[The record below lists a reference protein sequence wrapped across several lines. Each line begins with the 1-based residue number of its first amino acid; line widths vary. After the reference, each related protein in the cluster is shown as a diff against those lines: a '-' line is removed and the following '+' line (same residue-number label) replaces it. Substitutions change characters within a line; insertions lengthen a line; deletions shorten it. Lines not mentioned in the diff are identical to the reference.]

1 MSASK
6 QQKKKSLGSKS
17 DNEREGS
24 IEKIYQK
31 KTQLEHIL
39 IRPDTYIGSVE
50 MYQQYL
56 WVFDQNEQKIV
67 YKEVRYVPGLYKIFG
82 MRHISV

>member
-1 MSASK
+1 MSQA
-6 QQKKKSLGSKS
+6 KKKRSLG
-17 DNEREGS
+17 EGDEGD

-56 WVFDQNEQKIV
+56 WVFD
-67 YKEVRYVPGLYKIFG
+67 
-82 MRHISV
+82 

>member
-1 MSASK
+1 MSTNGSA
-6 QQKKKSLGSKS
+6 QKKTKKTTSRDSHGGA
-17 DNEREGS
+17 DD

-39 IRPDTYIGSVE
+39 LRPDTYVGSVE

-56 WVFDQNEQKIV
+56 WVFDKDQNSIV
-67 YKEVRYVPGLYKIFG
+67 YRQVSYVPGLYKIFG
-82 MRHISV
+82 KKLK